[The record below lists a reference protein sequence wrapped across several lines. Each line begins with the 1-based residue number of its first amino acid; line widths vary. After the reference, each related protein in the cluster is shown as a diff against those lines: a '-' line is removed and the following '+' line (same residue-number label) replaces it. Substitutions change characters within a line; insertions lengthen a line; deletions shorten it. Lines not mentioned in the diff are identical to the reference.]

1 MKAVILAGGYGTR
14 LSEETDV
21 RPKPMVEIGNRP
33 ILWHIMKIYAHYGVT
48 DFIICCGYKGR
59 YIKEYF
65 YNYHL
70 QNTDM
75 KVNLAT
81 RDTTFLNNEAEPWT
95 VSLIDTGDGT
105 LTGGRLKRVSHLL
118 DDEPFFFTYGDGVA
132 NIDISASLAFH
143 KERGRL
149 ATMTAVQ
156 PPGRFGTFT
165 LASDSVVKRFREK
178 PQGDDAWINGG
189 FFVLDPAVIDYI
201 DGDDTIWERD
211 PLEHLAREGQLAAYQ
226 HDGFWHPMDTL
237 KDKNTLNDLWDRPT
251 SAPWAVWNAS
261 VEAAS
266 SNKKG
271 HGPSAPHRNGTP
283 SPKTHA
289 SSYADSGS

>member
-14 LSEETDV
+14 LSEETGV
-21 RPKPMVEIGNRP
+21 RPKPMVEVGPRP

-48 DFIICCGYKGR
+48 DFIICCGYKG
-59 YIKEYF
+59 YMIKEYF
-65 YNYHL
+65 YHYHL
-70 QNTDM
+70 LNADITVD
-75 KVNLAT
+75 LST
-81 RDTTFLNNEAEPWT
+81 RTTTFLNDSTEPWT
-95 VSLIDTGDGT
+95 VSLIDTGSGT

-143 KERGRL
+143 KQHGLL

-165 LASDSVVKRFREK
+165 LAPNSVVERFREK
-178 PQGDDAWINGG
+178 PRGDDAWINGG

-201 DGDDTIWERD
+201 DGDDTIWERA
-211 PLEHLAREGQLAAYQ
+211 PLEQLARKGQLAAYQ

-237 KDKNTLNDLWDRPT
+237 KDKNTLNDLWNGPD
-251 SAPWAVWNAS
+251 SAPWAVWSTSA
-261 VEAAS
+261 EAPS
-266 SNKKG
+266 SSEEN
-271 HGPSAPHRNGTP
+271 HGPSAPRRND
-283 SPKTHA
+283 SSSVLA
-289 SSYADSGS
+289 SSYADSTPR